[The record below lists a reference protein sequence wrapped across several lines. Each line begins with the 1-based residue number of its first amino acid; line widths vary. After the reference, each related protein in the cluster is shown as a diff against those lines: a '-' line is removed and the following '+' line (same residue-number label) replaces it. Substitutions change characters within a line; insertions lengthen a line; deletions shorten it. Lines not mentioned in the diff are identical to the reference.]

1 MTLDEAY
8 SLIEKLNDEAH
19 GLAWDLWIEAD
30 EKDDEELRETA
41 SDVQRGH
48 FGDLVE
54 ELDPV
59 VQREL
64 LHYCAQDE
72 DFKEQFETYYGELD

>member
-8 SLIEKLNDEAH
+8 NLIEKLNDEAH
-19 GLAWDLWIEAD
+19 GQAWNLWIEAD
-30 EKDDEELRETA
+30 EKDDEELREEA
-41 SDVQRGH
+41 SNVQRGY

-59 VQREL
+59 VQSEL
-64 LHYCAQDE
+64 LNYCTQDN
-72 DFKEQFETYYGELD
+72 DFKEQFETYYGEID